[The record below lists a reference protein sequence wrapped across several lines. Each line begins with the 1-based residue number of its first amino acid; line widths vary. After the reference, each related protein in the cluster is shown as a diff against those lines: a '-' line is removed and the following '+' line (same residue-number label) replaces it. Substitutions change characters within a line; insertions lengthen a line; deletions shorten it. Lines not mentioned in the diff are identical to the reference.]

1 MTKVGNITFI
11 KSLILSFFLL
21 LSPFLFSQKLK
32 LDSLSNL
39 LSSAENDTTR
49 VELLW
54 RMASAASVYNP
65 DTAFAL
71 AFESISLSKDIKNVE
86 GQARATGIM
95 ANIFM
100 RIGNYPKALELN
112 IEKLKLVEKEKE
124 KLNLASVLINIGIVY
139 ALQEEYQKALTYYKR
154 ADSIIDLHKLE
165 SISYNIALNTGDTYD
180 RLNQSADAY
189 TYFDR
194 SLKIARK
201 DEDGDLIGTSLTGI
215 GHSYRKL
222 GKYAEAGNAYL
233 EAIHYLKAA
242 NDNEMLCETTLGM
255 AKLYRLTDKKDSA
268 RYYANL
274 SMAFAKTGFPTKEM
288 EAAIF
293 LSDHYKKIQ
302 KYDSA
307 FVYVDYAR
315 ELNDSINSKNNIR
328 KSQII
333 SSNEQLRQLELAAI
347 RIKEKKDR
355 STQLQLLLIAVF
367 IPLLFMLTLL
377 LSRVILSIKFIR
389 LLGIISLLFF
399 FEYLTLLIH
408 PTVAKLTHHTPLYEI
423 IILVVLAAF
432 IIPVHHKLEHWMI
445 HKLLHR
451 PVKKHKK
458 KKQEEKDETK
468 EA

>member
-1 MTKVGNITFI
+1 MEIFGKLRLRKGIFL
-11 KSLILSFFLL
+11 SLFLL
-21 LSPFLFSQKLK
+21 LSSSLFSQKTK
-32 LDSLSNL
+32 LDSLGL
-39 LSSAENDTTR
+39 LYNSAKDDTSR

-65 DTAFAL
+65 DTAFIL
-71 AFESISLSKDIKNVE
+71 AFESISLAKDIKNIE

-112 IEKLKLVEKEKE
+112 IEKLKLVEKNKE

-154 ADSIIDLHKLE
+154 ADSIIKLYNLE

-180 RLNQSADAY
+180 RLNQSENAF
-189 TYFDR
+189 TYFNR
-194 SLKIARK
+194 SLEIARK

-222 GKYAEAGNAYL
+222 EKYTEATNAYL
-233 EAIHYLKAA
+233 EAIKYLQAA
-242 NDNEMLCETTLGM
+242 YDYEMLCETTLGL
-255 AKLYRLTDKKDSA
+255 AKLFRTTGKKDSA
-268 RYYANL
+268 RYYANF
-274 SMAFAKTGFPTKEM
+274 SMTIAKTGFPTKEM

-293 LSDHYKKIQ
+293 LSDHYKKIR
-302 KYDSA
+302 KFDSA
-307 FVYVDYAR
+307 FAYIDYAR
-315 ELNDSINSKNNIR
+315 QLNDSINSKNNIR

-333 SSNEQLRQLELAAI
+333 SSNEQIRQLELAALH
-347 RIKEKKDR
+347 IKEKKDR

-367 IPLLFMLTLL
+367 IPMLFMLTLL
-377 LSRVILSIKFIR
+377 LSRVILSVRLIR

-408 PTVAKLTHHTPLYEI
+408 PTVANITHHTPIYEI

-451 PVKKHKK
+451 HIAKHKK
-458 KKQEEKDETK
+458 EVEENETV

>member
-1 MTKVGNITFI
+1 MNIENSTI
-11 KSLILSFFLL
+11 KKSIILSIFLL
-21 LSPFLFSQKLK
+21 LSPFLFSQKTK
-32 LDSLSNL
+32 LDSLGKL
-39 LSSAENDTTR
+39 LNSADNDTTR

-65 DTAFAL
+65 DTAFVL

-112 IEKLKLVEKEKE
+112 IEKLKLVEKEKG

-154 ADSIIDLHKLE
+154 ADSIIDLYKLE

-201 DEDGDLIGTSLTGI
+201 NEDGDLIGTSLTGI

-233 EAIHYLKAA
+233 EAIQYLKAA
-242 NDNEMLCETTLGM
+242 NDNEMLCETTLGI
-255 AKLYRLTDKKDSA
+255 AKLYKLTDKKDSA

-293 LSDHYKKIQ
+293 LSDHYKKLNRF
-302 KYDSA
+302 DSA

-333 SSNEQLRQLELAAI
+333 SSNEQIRQLELAAL
-347 RIKEKKDR
+347 RVKEKKDR

-399 FEYLTLLIH
+399 FEYITLLIH
-408 PTVAKLTHHTPLYEI
+408 PTVANLTHHTPLYEI

-432 IIPVHHKLEHWMI
+432 IIPIHHKLEHWMI

-451 PVKKHKK
+451 RVAKHKE
-458 KKQEEKDETK
+458 EEKDETE

>member
-1 MTKVGNITFI
+1 MANVKNSTI
-11 KSLILSFFLL
+11 KKSIILSFFLL
-21 LSPFLFSQKLK
+21 LSPFLFSQKTK
-32 LDSLSNL
+32 LDSLDNL
-39 LSSAENDTTR
+39 LKGVDNDTTR

-65 DTAFAL
+65 DTAFVL
-71 AFESISLSKDIKNVE
+71 AFESISLSKEIKNVE

-112 IEKLKLVEKEKE
+112 IDKLKLVEKDKE

-154 ADSIIDLHKLE
+154 ADSIIDLYKLE

-201 DEDGDLIGTSLTGI
+201 NKDGDLIGTSLTGI

-222 GKYAEAGNAYL
+222 GKYAEAGNAYT

-255 AKLYRLTDKKDSA
+255 AKLYKLTGKKDSA

-293 LSDHYKKIQ
+293 LSDHYKKT
-302 KYDSA
+302 KEFDSA
-307 FVYVDYAR
+307 FLYVDYAR

-333 SSNEQLRQLELAAI
+333 SSNEQIRQLELAAL

-377 LSRVILSIKFIR
+377 LSKVILSIKFIR

-399 FEYLTLLIH
+399 FEYITLLIH
-408 PTVAKLTHHTPLYEI
+408 PTVANLTHHTPLYEI
-423 IILVVLAAF
+423 IILVILAAF
-432 IIPVHHKLEHWMI
+432 IIPIHHKLEHWMI

-451 PVKKHKK
+451 RIAKHKE
-458 KKQEEKDETK
+458 EEKDETE